1 MTFGSSNPV
10 EELKSLTCVFG
21 SLGFNA
27 RQGTTYSIE
36 MKKGEL
42 RFFVILFLLLILYLP
57 MADPPQVIPIK
68 G

>member
-10 EELKSLTCVFG
+10 EELNSLTCVFG

-27 RQGTTYSIE
+27 RQGTTHIE

-42 RFFVILFLLLILYLP
+42 RFFCYSFLSLIFYLP

>member
-10 EELKSLTCVFG
+10 EELNSLTCVFG

-27 RQGTTYSIE
+27 RQGTTYIE
-36 MKKGEL
+36 MKKEEL
-42 RFFVILFLLLILYLP
+42 HKNFCYSFLLLIFYLP

>member
-10 EELKSLTCVFG
+10 EELNSLTCVFG

-27 RQGTTYSIE
+27 RQGTIE

-42 RFFVILFLLLILYLP
+42 RFFVILFYY
-57 MADPPQVIPIK
+57 
-68 G
+68 

>member
-21 SLGFNA
+21 CLGFNA
-27 RQGTTYSIE
+27 RQGTTYIE

-42 RFFVILFLLLILYLP
+42 RFFVILFYY
-57 MADPPQVIPIK
+57 
-68 G
+68 